1 MECKIRIERQESGSS
16 VILKNLSDNVILYWD
31 YSYSSSPFE
40 SGTQSLT
47 PGKYEIAPFDN
58 RYGMIFYLEENGVR
72 YNVGCK
78 ASVYRVSWTI
88 FLGKEGVIE
97 MNQYLFENNPFSV
110 DIILTTEPITEPCR
124 LTSNRLSPP
133 KFKLRKF
140 FRINPRKAMIGG

>member
-1 MECKIRIERQESGSS
+1 MECKIRIERQVPKQS
-16 VILKNLSDNVILYWD
+16 VVLTNLSDSVTLYWD

-40 SGTQSLT
+40 SGTESLA
-47 PGKYEIAPFDN
+47 PGNYKISPFDN
-58 RYGMIFYLEENGVR
+58 RYGMIFYLEENGAR

-88 FLGKEGVIE
+88 FLGKEGVVE
-97 MNQYLFENNPFSV
+97 MNEYLFESNPFSI
-110 DIILTTEPITEPCR
+110 DITLTTEPTTDTCR

-140 FRINPRKAMIGG
+140 FRINPRIMIGG